1 MTEKERE
8 LFLSAIVALL
18 LLTAIVLFVAPN
30 HGMAAPAAVGGGAE
44 AEPPAVKLVV
54 LTPTP
59 EPSPEPT
66 PAPTAEPQDYILNNN
81 TKRFHYPDCKSVLDI
96 YPQNIE
102 PVTASRDE
110 LIARGYT
117 PCRNCKP

>member
-18 LLTAIVLFVAPN
+18 LLTAIVLLVAPN
-30 HGMAAPAAVGGGAE
+30 HGMAAPAAVDGKAE
-44 AEPPAVKLVV
+44 TELPAVELIV
-54 LTPTP
+54 LTPS
-59 EPSPEPT
+59 PSPEPT

-96 YPQNIE
+96 YPQNME

-110 LIARGYT
+110 LIARGYV
-117 PCRNCKP
+117 PCGNCKP